1 MYITRRNRIT
11 VFENEMLSNLAKL
24 RSCLLVVQRGE
35 EGGLPYYLIARSVVV
50 ACRRTRIFNGL
61 YTGIKE
67 SRGFENI
74 WNWPAEMGELNG
86 QQLPPP
92 FTVLLQPPPPIQIAG
107 NFAESEI
114 GRWTNRKWHSVVH
127 FHRFSTLEQDGEFGM
142 K

>member
-35 EGGLPYYLIARSVVV
+35 EGGSRIIYIARSVVV

-92 FTVLLQPPPPIQIAG
+92 FTVLL
-107 NFAESEI
+107 
-114 GRWTNRKWHSVVH
+114 
-127 FHRFSTLEQDGEFGM
+127 
-142 K
+142 